1 MRDILYEGALDAFNG
16 CEVMVTR
23 KQVELGE
30 WLIYFPLLKKCDMFS
45 RKEIA

>member
-1 MRDILYEGALDAFNG
+1 MRDILYEGALDAFSG

-23 KQVELGE
+23 KQIELGE
-30 WLIYFPLLKKCDMFS
+30 WLIYFLLLKKCDMFS